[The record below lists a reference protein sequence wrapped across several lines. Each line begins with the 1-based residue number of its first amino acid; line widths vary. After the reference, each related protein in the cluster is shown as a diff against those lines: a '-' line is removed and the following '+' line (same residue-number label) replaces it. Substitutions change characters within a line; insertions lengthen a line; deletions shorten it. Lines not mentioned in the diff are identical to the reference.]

1 LILDAAMQVIGRTA
15 EGGEAGGGTPPLQA
29 MEALA
34 DYAEQVKLEVYTAPT
49 DKAEA
54 EFVVHQIEQ
63 MVGGTSY
70 FSLDSGRVEGADQV
84 KARSFADFAVLYR
97 LGVQSRLLVEAF
109 ERSGIPYQTVGQ
121 TPLAAHKIVREA
133 LAFLWLLQTPQSP
146 VHRATALEAVGLEKL
161 GELGGTEGNWEER
174 LGTTWPM
181 VKLTA
186 AQRRRLDELAVF
198 WAELAFAQRS
208 GASVARLVER
218 IHEYLAHQRSEAPG
232 DADVERLRQLAR
244 RAQPWGANLAGFLE
258 AMALQSETDAYDPR
272 ADRVTLMTLHAAKGL
287 EFPVVF
293 IAGCE
298 EGLLPYERPGRP
310 VDVDEE
316 RRLFYVGVTR
326 AQRQLALL
334 SARTRFLFGQRMHN
348 APSRFVADIEMALKE
363 VRARE
368 PRSARPRP
376 EAEQLSLF

>member
-1 LILDAAMQVIGRTA
+1 
-15 EGGEAGGGTPPLQA
+15 
-29 MEALA
+29 
-34 DYAEQVKLEVYTAPT
+34 
-49 DKAEA
+49 
-54 EFVVHQIEQ
+54 
-63 MVGGTSY
+63 MVGGVSY
-70 FSLDSGRVEGADQV
+70 FSLDSGRVEGGDQV

-97 LGVQSRLLVEAF
+97 LGAQSRLLVEAF

-121 TPLAAHKIVREA
+121 TPLAAHKAVREA
-133 LAFLWLLQTPQSP
+133 LAFMWLLHTPYST
-146 VHRATALEAVGLEKL
+146 VHRDVALAAAGLEKL
-161 GELGGTEGNWEER
+161 AVLGGAERNWEELLGS
-174 LGTTWPM
+174 LGTMERLSAT
-181 VKLTA
+181 
-186 AQRRRLDELAVF
+186 QRRRLDALAAF
-198 WAELAFAQRS
+198 WIDLTYAQRA
-208 GASVARLVER
+208 GAAIARLVEH
-218 IHEYLAHQRSEAPG
+218 IHDFLSQQPDEPLST
-232 DADVERLRQLAR
+232 ADEERLRQLAR
-244 RAQPWGANLAGFLE
+244 RAAPWGADLAGFLE
-258 AMALQSETDAYDPR
+258 AMALQSETDAHDPR

-298 EGLLPYERPGRP
+298 EGLLPYERPSRP

-334 SARTRFLFGQRMHN
+334 SANTRFLFGQRMHN

-368 PRSARPRP
+368 PRSARLRP